1 MHICR
6 FATRKVSW
14 LLTAKEEE
22 KQQSAPDFM
31 AAPEEEQQLVSFGF
45 APEQEQQSPGLAHA
59 VPEHPERNQ
68 RGACCCVCYLVVPAK
83 LWEGSAW
90 RPLTIFDHCFADGLR
105 FHQLEKC
112 RA

>member
-68 RGACCCVCYLVVPAK
+68 RGACCCVLPGGACKVVGRLRLA
-83 LWEGSAW
+83 A
-90 RPLTIFDHCFADGLR
+90 FDHL
-105 FHQLEKC
+105 
-112 RA
+112 